1 MNIQQYYRK
10 TASISLNVSL
20 AALIPSFFLIIYG
33 IMIAKDGRFVL
44 IVLPFLVYSFFCY
57 QYYLV
62 CDRRSKGFT
71 EKPLDAI
78 YMNQSLLNTEQILVH
93 FLPASSVRILFFSST
108 GKLIGE
114 LKERKLQLIRWFF
127 PSFLD
132 RLFEKR
138 YGLYDELNNIIA
150 IFHYKKRKIEI
161 RDKDGKLLNI
171 IHYVSNDRHM
181 KFEFASSGEAIVV
194 TRTLLYMDYQFFQNQ
209 IMVCRL
215 QKGLMPLEWEYYI
228 KDPNTP
234 VLSFEQ
240 NLCEEEKINILAIL
254 SKILH

>member
-10 TASISLNVSL
+10 TASISLSVSL
-20 AALIPSFFLIIYG
+20 ATLIPPFFMIIYG
-33 IMIAKDGRFVL
+33 IMIARDGRLVL

-62 CDRRSKGFT
+62 CDRRAKAFT
-71 EKPLDAI
+71 ENQMEVKC
-78 YMNQSLLNTEQILVH
+78 MNQTLLKSDYALLH
-93 FLPASSVRILFFSST
+93 FLPSTSLRILLFSSS
-108 GKLIGE
+108 GKLMGE
-114 LKERKLQLIRWFF
+114 LKERNLLSLSWFL
-127 PSFLD
+127 PPFLD

-138 YGLYDELNNIIA
+138 FVLYDGLNNVIA
-150 IFHYKKRKIEI
+150 KFYLKKSKIEI
-161 RDKDGKLLNI
+161 TDKDGNLINI
-171 IHYVSNDRHM
+171 INDVGNDRHL
-181 KFEFASSGEAIVV
+181 KFEYVSSGEKIAV
-194 TRTLLYMDYQFFQNQ
+194 TRTLLYMDYQFFQKQ

-215 QKGLMPLEWEYYI
+215 QKGMMPLEWENNI

-240 NLCEEEKINILAIL
+240 NVSEEEKINILAIL